1 MSFNLDAL
9 RTRLRRGRSK
19 QRRMMAVYGGLNVG
33 DSVSKSRYAYHS
45 GRHDAL
51 KSAEA
56 MIDRLDKKGGGDAKG

>member
-1 MSFNLDAL
+1 
-9 RTRLRRGRSK
+9 
-19 QRRMMAVYGGLNVG
+19 MMAVYGGLNVG